1 MKLLYHEVKL
11 ASLSYILVLMYI
23 YATLQ
28 PTRLLTCLLKKLHFH
43 LLRSMHSQ
51 DVSRLILLVISRN
64 NRSCF
69 RLHVLLYDGKSSS
82 LPSTDE
88 AKSSFFDPACIILL
102 FIIYLFIYRFV
113 QCTGERTIGHVVL
126 YLVHPPNPTP

>member
-28 PTRLLTCLLKKLHFH
+28 PTRLLTCFLKKLHFH
-43 LLRSMHSQ
+43 FLRSMHSQ
-51 DVSRLILLVISRN
+51 DVSRLILLVTSRN

-88 AKSSFFDPACIILL
+88 AKSSFFDPTCIILL

-113 QCTGERTIGHVVL
+113 QCTGERTIGHVVP